1 MQQNI
6 FLTCKESRIESN
18 RSFYGCFSIGPFDSS
33 HSLTIANSLRR
44 TLLSDCLGFG
54 IISVIINNVTHEYS
68 TIPGMRESVLD
79 LILNLKEL
87 VFKKKKVTYSLYKG
101 TSNFYK
107 KIGSSYL
114 KPFFGFLKVKGPG
127 VIRAKDLKI
136 PFFIECVDPEQ
147 YIATLAEDGF
157 LSIKFV
163 IIEGKGYL
171 LQNKTK
177 EYDSIF
183 KLNTTQTKNRLNF
196 IKEIKNSIMSTVPKG
211 EKQTFLC
218 PSIFKSKSE
227 SESELE
233 SERGNGFS
241 RIGANPEEVG
251 AGLGSSLGAGLGPYP
266 YPSANPSASGK
277 VILPLP
283 LEDKTKNEKIFKN
296 KLLADNTWETRED
309 ISVLNKDLF
318 EKKSVSSGI
327 QLDTVF
333 NPIIKVSYLIEDFD
347 NKIIEDLH
355 EKANFI
361 NDITNLFESNN
372 FVQKNFD
379 FLKQEV
385 KINHNKIFNFVDTYS
400 ITDIRKM
407 LNNIHPIKK
416 QESLH
421 NIVIEIWT
429 NGSLHPRDAL
439 YTALNNLASTFL
451 NMKKTQ
457 SYDSIFYNEPL
468 SSFLKEGIG
477 IYQNLPPKKETE
489 PIPYQNLSLIQNTT
503 DFSSSVGF
511 AARRELLGTSPEEVG
526 QNLGAGLGAEAPY
539 PSSFLQPANPK
550 SKNLNQ
556 KPIEILNIPL
566 RPYILLKKSN
576 IHTVSD
582 LSNLT
587 IEEIQFICGFN
598 NNYVKSILYSLEF

>member
-1 MQQNI
+1 MQQNL

-18 RSFYGCFSIGPFDSS
+18 RSFYGCFSIGPFNSS

-87 VFKKKKVTYSLYKG
+87 VFKKKRVTYSLYKG

-157 LSIKFV
+157 LNIKFV

-177 EYDSIF
+177 EYDGVF
-183 KLNTTQTKNRLNF
+183 QLNTTQTTNRLNF
-196 IKEIKNSIMSTVPKG
+196 IKEIKNSIMSTG
-211 EKQTFLC
+211 EKTQFLY
-218 PSIFKSKSE
+218 PSIFKEGGKLSE
-227 SESELE
+227 GTNLLG
-233 SERGNGFS
+233 RFGG
-241 RIGANPEEVG
+241 RVG
-251 AGLGSSLGAGLGPYP
+251 AGPGLGLGLGRD
-266 YPSANPSASGK
+266 NELNLKG
-277 VILPLP
+277 VI
-283 LEDKTKNEKIFKN
+283 K
-296 KLLADNTWETRED
+296 
-309 ISVLNKDLF
+309 KDLF
-318 EKKSVSSGI
+318 EKKSVSL

-372 FVQKNFD
+372 FVQKNFS
-379 FLKQEV
+379 FLKQEF
-385 KINHNKIFNFVDTYS
+385 KINHNKIWNFVDTYS

-407 LNNIHPIKK
+407 LNSIHPIKK

-451 NMKKTQ
+451 NIKKIQ

-468 SSFLKEGIG
+468 SSFLKEGTG
-477 IYQNLPPKKETE
+477 IYQNSSPKNETE
-489 PIPYQNLSLIQNTT
+489 PIPYQNLSLIKNTMIL
-503 DFSSSVGF
+503 SSDSDSGS
-511 AARRELLGTSPEEVG
+511 ASE
-526 QNLGAGLGAEAPY
+526 
-539 PSSFLQPANPK
+539 
-550 SKNLNQ
+550 SKKFNQ
-556 KPIEILNIPL
+556 KPIEILNMPL